1 MLLWDKFFFIPKR
14 TSSFL
19 FVADGSTEHK
29 RYIWETWCTLEC
41 ITLALLCFWVFI
53 VQYSNQFV
61 SRLWN
66 PSDESVLLTVVSNQ
80 NMHDF
85 SPGSKWMRLPIDRNY
100 REKLKKKPFPFDC
113 VCVCIPLVFP
123 IHIISN
129 TACTAVA
136 LPNPLSQ
143 MIQLAHYTEL
153 DRVKMKEELT
163 KNHH

>member
-100 REKLKKKPFPFDC
+100 REKLKKKTFPFRLCLC
-113 VCVCIPLVFP
+113 VYSACFSYTHNFKHGMYCSCITESTESDDSIGPLYWAGQGE
-123 IHIISN
+123 N
-129 TACTAVA
+129 ERRT
-136 LPNPLSQ
+136 
-143 MIQLAHYTEL
+143 Y
-153 DRVKMKEELT
+153 
-163 KNHH
+163 